1 MTLDDIR
8 ARRWGFAV
16 YALDP
21 SDPVTLEVHTG
32 DGGPFTWEGASVA
45 ACLAAAFPRPVVSQ
59 TPPAAAPYGVV
70 AAEPEAASVAT
81 QGDLAGGVAETTG
94 SVFD

>member
-1 MTLDDIR
+1 MNLDDIR

-21 SDPVTLEVHTG
+21 SDPVTLEVHAG
-32 DGGPFTWEGASVA
+32 DGETYTWEGASVE

-59 TPPAAAPYGVV
+59 TPPVV
-70 AAEPEAASVAT
+70 GSTPAVQVEQEVLSSDGAN
-81 QGDLAGGVAETTG
+81 AGGVAETTG
-94 SVFD
+94 GVFD